1 MHIQLK
7 ESLTLSYEDFM
18 KMTYE
23 QKVAVNSAIF
33 KINDVIADLNDED
46 STLHIHNVPSDL
58 VPEINQYN
66 RHHHGPNGNAIN
78 ITDICVKALKAALE
92 QRRVVWEEPALELPD
107 NPEDINDNELD
118 VGDRVSFKI
127 VGPDAH
133 NTFEGTVTLEGE
145 TYCVISGHNVF
156 ILDDDLIDLK
166 LLKENE
172 SSSPECSVCDEEQQ

>member
-1 MHIQLK
+1 MHIQLE

-58 VPEINQYN
+58 VPEINRYN
-66 RHHHGPNGNAIN
+66 RHHHGPNGNQIN

-92 QRRVVWEEPALELPD
+92 QRLVVWDEPAAELPD
-107 NPEDINDNELD
+107 NPEDIDGKELNP
-118 VGDRVSFKI
+118 GDRVSFKI
-127 VGPDAH
+127 VGPDA
-133 NTFEGTVTLEGE
+133 NNSFEGIVTLEGE
-145 TYCVISGHNVF
+145 TYCVQSGDNLF
-156 ILDDDLIDLK
+156 ILDDDLLEIK
-166 LLKENE
+166 LLEWNE
-172 SSSPECSVCDEEQQ
+172 SSSPECSVCDEVPQ